1 MHLPQRLL
9 LTELAPGKCIA
20 AWACIVTSLFELRN
34 TVAPL
39 IELRSVTKY
48 FGGGRER
55 VTAVDNVSLTVEP
68 GEIVCLVGESGC
80 GKSTTG
86 RMAAG
91 LLPISAGQVLFH
103 GKDLATMSADEH
115 QEYRRA
121 VQIVHQDP
129 YASLNPT
136 QTIRQII
143 TAPLLRHN
151 KVKDKAHAE
160 RRAREILEIVDLTPV
175 QDFMD
180 KYPHQLSGGQRQRVS
195 VARSL
200 TVEPKF
206 IVADEAVSMVDV
218 SIRVSL
224 LNMLSRLKNE
234 FNVTF
239 LFITHDLA
247 LAKYFAWQ
255 GRIVVMYLGRIM
267 EEGPTARLITDP
279 RHPYT
284 QALLS
289 AVPEADPEL
298 AQRKRQIELR
308 SAEIPSLLNLPK
320 GCTFHPRCPYSVPG
334 QCDRAIPPL
343 EPIAAGGTV
352 ACPVRKA
359 ESIALVV

>member
-1 MHLPQRLL
+1 M
-9 LTELAPGKCIA
+9 T
-20 AWACIVTSLFELRN
+20 
-34 TVAPL
+34 PL
-39 IELRSVTKY
+39 IELKNVTKY
-48 FGGGRER
+48 FGRGRER
-55 VTAVDNVSLTVEP
+55 VTAVDNIALAVNP

-86 RMAAG
+86 RMVAG
-91 LLPISAGQVLFH
+91 LLPISEGQVSFR
-103 GKDLATMSADEH
+103 GKDLARMSGQEF

-143 TAPLLRHN
+143 TAPLLRHR
-151 KVKDKAHAE
+151 KVKDNAHAE
-160 RRAREILEIVDLTPV
+160 RRAQELLEIVDLTPAR
-175 QDFMD
+175 DFLD
-180 KYPHQLSGGQRQRVS
+180 KFPHQLSGGQRQRVS

-234 FNVTF
+234 FDVTF

-255 GRIVVMYLGRIM
+255 GRIVVMYLGRIV
-267 EEGPTARLITDP
+267 EEGPTERVITDP

-284 QALLS
+284 QALLA

-298 AQRKRQIELR
+298 VRHKRQIELR
-308 SAEIPSLLNLPK
+308 SAEIPSLLHLPS
-320 GCTFHPRCPYSVPG
+320 GCTFHPRCPYAVPGLCDKSVPLLE
-334 QCDRAIPPL
+334 AIP
-343 EPIAAGGTV
+343 EGGKV

-359 ESIALVV
+359 ESIQLLV

>member
-1 MHLPQRLL
+1 
-9 LTELAPGKCIA
+9 
-20 AWACIVTSLFELRN
+20 
-34 TVAPL
+34 L
-39 IELRSVTKY
+39 IELQNVTKY
-48 FGGGRER
+48 FGSGRER
-55 VTAVDNVSLTVEP
+55 VTAVDAVSLTVNQ

-91 LLPISAGQVLFH
+91 LLPVSEGAIAFRGQN
-103 GKDLATMSADEH
+103 LAQMNRADY

-136 QTIRQII
+136 QTVRQII
-143 TAPLLRHN
+143 TAPLLHHN
-151 KVKDKAHAE
+151 KVKDRSHAE
-160 RRAREILEIVDLTPV
+160 RRAQEILEIVDLTPV
-175 QDFMD
+175 RDFMD
-180 KYPHQLSGGQRQRVS
+180 KFPHQLSGGQRQRVS

-224 LNMLSRLKNE
+224 LNMLSRLKSE

-255 GRIVVMYLGRIM
+255 GRIVVMYLGRIV
-267 EEGPTARLITDP
+267 EEGPTPRVVTDP

-284 QALLS
+284 QALLA
-289 AVPEADPEL
+289 AVPEADPDV
-298 AQRKRQIELR
+298 ARHKRQIELR
-308 SAEIPSLLNLPK
+308 SSEIPSLLHLPA
-320 GCTFHPRCPYSVPG
+320 GCTFHPRCPFFAPG
-334 QCDRAIPPL
+334 QCDQATPMLEAIQV
-343 EPIAAGGTV
+343 GGSI
-352 ACPVRKA
+352 ACPVRKD
-359 ESIALVV
+359 ESVAFYG

>member
-1 MHLPQRLL
+1 VF
-9 LTELAPGKCIA
+9 
-20 AWACIVTSLFELRN
+20 VTPILELRN
-34 TVAPL
+34 
-39 IELRSVTKY
+39 ITKT
-48 FGGGRER
+48 FATGRAQ
-55 VTAVDNVSLTVEP
+55 VTAVDDISLAVQP

-91 LLPISAGQVLFH
+91 LLPVSSGQVFFR
-103 GKDLATMSADEH
+103 GKDIARMERNEY

-136 QTIRQII
+136 HTVRQIV
-143 TAPLLRHN
+143 TAPLLHHG
-151 KVKDKAHAE
+151 KVKDRTAAE
-160 RRAREILEIVDLTPV
+160 RRAREILEIVDLTPAH
-175 QDFMD
+175 DFMD

-195 VARSL
+195 VARTL

-224 LNMLSRLKNE
+224 LNMLARLKQE
-234 FNVTF
+234 FDVTF

-255 GRIVVMYLGRIM
+255 GRIVVMYLGRII
-267 EEGPTARLITDP
+267 EEGPTPRMISDP

-284 QALLS
+284 QALLA

-298 AQRKRQIELR
+298 AHRKRSVELR
-308 SAEIPSLLNLPK
+308 SSEIPSLLHLPP
-320 GCTFHPRCPYSVPG
+320 GCTFHPRCPYAIPG
-334 QCDRAIPPL
+334 ECDRTAPGLATIP
-343 EPIAAGGTV
+343 EGGSV
-352 ACPVRKA
+352 ACPVRKN
-359 ESIALVV
+359 ESIQLVG

>member
-1 MHLPQRLL
+1 VTPIL
-9 LTELAPGKCIA
+9 ELK
-20 AWACIVTSLFELRN
+20 N
-34 TVAPL
+34 
-39 IELRSVTKY
+39 VTKY
-48 FGGGRER
+48 FGHGREQ
-55 VTAVDNVSLTVEP
+55 VTAVENLSLAVEP

-91 LLPISAGQVLFH
+91 LLPISTGQILFR
-103 GKDLATMSADEH
+103 GQDIAAMDRAAR

-129 YASLNPT
+129 YASLNPM
-136 QTIRQII
+136 QTVRQII
-143 TAPLLRHN
+143 TTPLLHHK
-151 KVKDKAHAE
+151 KVRDRAQAE
-160 RRAREILEIVDLTPV
+160 RRAHDLLEVVDLTPAT
-175 QDFMD
+175 DYLD

-206 IVADEAVSMVDV
+206 LVADEAVSMVDV

-224 LNMLSRLKNE
+224 LNMLARLKRE
-234 FNVTF
+234 FDMTF

-255 GRIVVMYLGRIM
+255 GRIVVMYLGRIV
-267 EEGPTARLITDP
+267 EEGPTPRVIADA

-284 QALLS
+284 QALLA

-298 AQRKRQIELR
+298 AQHKRQIELR
-308 SAEIPSLLNLPK
+308 SAEIPSLLHLPS

-334 QCDRAIPPL
+334 SCDVNVPKL
-343 EPIAAGGTV
+343 EAVATGGSV
-352 ACPVRKA
+352 ACPIRKDV
-359 ESIALVV
+359 SIELVT